1 MTLYD
6 QDTCTRCWQSRC
18 LRRAGH
24 TEAAVD
30 LARMAGLAP
39 QRLLRVLDEQGERA
53 TRDRLAGIAKEK
65 NLKISIE
72 QLIAHRRVSEKLIS
86 RDAESELPTKYGKF
100 QIIVFGVQYE
110 AQSQSLVFG
119 DLTASGPPPFG
130 TNAQQL
136 LHGDLESLR
145 CDCGDQFHIALK
157 MISREGEGHG
167 YSPGGTRI
175 DWLRKTGPTVYRTMD

>member
-1 MTLYD
+1 MYPLLAK
-6 QDTCTRCWQSRC
+6 QGGV

-39 QRLLRVLDEQGERA
+39 AAALCEVLDEQGERA

-65 NLKISIE
+65 NLKIISIE

-110 AQSQSLVFG
+110 ANRTGLWSPHRVWT
-119 DLTASGPPPFG
+119 TALG

-136 LHGDLESLR
+136 LHGRL
-145 CDCGDQFHIALK
+145 GGVPAL
-157 MISREGEGHG
+157 
-167 YSPGGTRI
+167 
-175 DWLRKTGPTVYRTMD
+175 